1 MKATAFLGALKESAT
16 VFWDARNGRERAI
29 LAAGGLLLLLYVIY
43 AIFFGPALNGRA
55 QLQKDLPAL
64 RQQSLEIQ
72 VLAQRATEL
81 NNAAASAVTPISQEN
96 IAASLAGA
104 GLKPQSLAVTD
115 ELVRVQLNPVSFA
128 GLMDWINQQQKSA
141 RLEVVDA
148 NFVALPQTDMVNAT
162 VTLRQQRSGS

>member
-72 VLAQRATEL
+72 VLAQHAAEL
-81 NNAAASAVTPISQEN
+81 NNAGAAAVTPISQEN
-96 IAASLAGA
+96 IAASLAA
-104 GLKPQSLAVTD
+104 TGLKPQNLAVTD
-115 ELVRVQLNPVSFA
+115 DLVRVQLNPVSFA
-128 GLMDWINQQQKSA
+128 GLMDWINQQQKSS

-148 NFVALPQTDMVNAT
+148 NFVALPQTDTVNAT
-162 VTLRQQRSGS
+162 VTLRQQRNGG